1 MSDLKTLN
9 VENSLADLEDCLM
22 SLPGKGEKITAE
34 MQAKIEKA
42 RKSLEHLRKVLS
54 VEGGASA
61 AAEDPCARRPAVS
74 AQG

>member
-1 MSDLKTLN
+1 MSDLKNLN

-34 MQAKIEKA
+34 MKAKIEKA
-42 RKSLEHLRKVLS
+42 KKSLQHLRNAIS
-54 VEGGASA
+54 GDSGA
-61 AAEDPCARRPAVS
+61 AAAVDPCARRPAVS